1 MNDVLRT
8 LREARPAELDPDLPV
23 GEDVRRAELARA
35 MAAAPTAAHTAAPPV
50 PARRRVRPGWGLG
63 LAGAVTAGA
72 VVAAAVLA
80 APMINEGGGT
90 DGDGPRP
97 GSGGGPAVALD
108 ARTVLLAAAGKADGQ
123 PERMR
128 AYWHQVT
135 ISSSTYTV
143 GTGGDRYAVTLRS
156 RSESWTP
163 SRPGGTAWG
172 AEQDLGARPATK
184 ADEAAWRRAGSPD
197 RFKVEVP
204 VTPGARD
211 GSRGSRRR
219 PRRASATSAA
229 RRWSTATR
237 FSGSAGM

>member
-97 GSGGGPAVALD
+97 GSGGGRP
-108 ARTVLLAAAGKADGQ
+108 
-123 PERMR
+123 
-128 AYWHQVT
+128 
-135 ISSSTYTV
+135 
-143 GTGGDRYAVTLRS
+143 S
-156 RSESWTP
+156 RSTP
-163 SRPGGTAWG
+163 GPSCSRRP
-172 AEQDLGARPATK
+172 ARPT
-184 ADEAAWRRAGSPD
+184 GSPSGCG
-197 RFKVEVP
+197 R
-204 VTPGARD
+204 TG
-211 GSRGSRRR
+211 
-219 PRRASATSAA
+219 
-229 RRWSTATR
+229 TR
-237 FSGSAGM
+237 